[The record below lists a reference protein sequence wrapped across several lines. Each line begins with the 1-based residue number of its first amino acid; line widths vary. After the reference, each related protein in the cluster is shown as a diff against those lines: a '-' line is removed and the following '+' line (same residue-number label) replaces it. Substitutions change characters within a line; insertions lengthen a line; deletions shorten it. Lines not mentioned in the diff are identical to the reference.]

1 MAQDSDNAVDGVGM
15 NPTRILIDWYNGF
28 QFDVLGTNYCQYA
41 AAYKTMRV
49 VVYRCLKFGAFSLN

>member
-1 MAQDSDNAVDGVGM
+1 M